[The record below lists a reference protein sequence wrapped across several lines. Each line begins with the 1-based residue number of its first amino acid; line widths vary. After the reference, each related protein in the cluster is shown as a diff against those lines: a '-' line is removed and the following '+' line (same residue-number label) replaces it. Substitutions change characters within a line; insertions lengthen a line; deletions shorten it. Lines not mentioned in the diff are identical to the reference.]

1 MVNRQ
6 NKPLNGYSTEHN
18 INGYSTVHS
27 IKWLL
32 DRKQH

>member
-6 NKPLNGYSTEHN
+6 NKPLNGYSTEDN
-18 INGYSTVHS
+18 

-32 DRKQH
+32 DSTQH